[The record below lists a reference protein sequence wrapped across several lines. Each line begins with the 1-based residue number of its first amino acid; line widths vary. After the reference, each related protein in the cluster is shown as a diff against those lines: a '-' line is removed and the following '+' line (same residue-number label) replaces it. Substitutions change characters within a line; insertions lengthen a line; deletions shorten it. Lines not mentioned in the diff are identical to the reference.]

1 MPLLGPLLHPSP
13 TKGGNQMKRMLVYV
27 LFIAISLVVVIGCG
41 QATPEPTPTP
51 TPADYLNMASTAMAD
66 VQTAQ
71 FSLAREGAPLV
82 LDPTLGAQF
91 LSATGQFQAPD
102 QVHAS
107 VKADISGNI
116 LDVDLLWLPE
126 GNFMTNPLTGAYMPL
141 AAELPLNPTE
151 MFDPDVGFSHIL
163 LTSVDDP
170 AVVGTETIEGV
181 ETHHLTGTA
190 EAEEV
195 AVLAPMGLTGTFGV
209 DLWVDT
215 ETSRVVRIR
224 LTEEAGDATVLD
236 FFDYDEPVDIPSPS

>member
-1 MPLLGPLLHPSP
+1 
-13 TKGGNQMKRMLVYV
+13 MKRILAYV
-27 LFIAISLVVVIGCG
+27 LLIGITLVVVIGCS

-71 FSLAREGAPLV
+71 FSLAREGTPLV

-116 LDVDLLWLPE
+116 LNVDLLWLPE

-141 AAELPLNPTE
+141 EAALPLNPTE
-151 MFDPDVGFSHIL
+151 MFDPDVGLSHIL
-163 LTSVDDP
+163 ITSVNDP
-170 AVVGTETIEGV
+170 AVVGIETIEGV

-195 AVLAPMGLTGTFGV
+195 AVLAPTGLIGAFGI
-209 DLWVDT
+209 DLWLDT
-215 ETSRVVRIR
+215 ETLRVVRVR
-224 LTEEAGDATVLD
+224 LTEQSGDSTVLD
-236 FFDYDEPVDIPSPS
+236 FFGYDESVDIPSPS